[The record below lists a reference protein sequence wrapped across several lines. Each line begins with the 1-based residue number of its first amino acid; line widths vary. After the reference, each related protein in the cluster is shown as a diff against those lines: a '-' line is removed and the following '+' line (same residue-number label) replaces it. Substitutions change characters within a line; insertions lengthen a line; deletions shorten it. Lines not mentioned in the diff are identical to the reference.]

1 MDTNSLLQ
9 FVTIRITSSF
19 QPYAFDAQVYRRL
32 SFSHTK
38 VFQGHEHNASWLKY
52 RSYFP
57 FASSLSSSFQNPN
70 RRQTGTWKQ
79 QQDECEQ
86 TNEPS

>member
-1 MDTNSLLQ
+1 MPKYIGD
-9 FVTIRITSSF
+9 
-19 QPYAFDAQVYRRL
+19 YL
-32 SFSHTK
+32 SHVPHTK

-86 TNEPS
+86 TNEPF